1 MIRSVFTFIRHT
13 IPGKT
18 YHIQLML
25 MKTKT
30 RGIMLRQTGSIASQL
45 NLTTLGDR
53 QLHCKVEPPQCF
65 IQTPKHRAGNE
76 HGVDCPMRPKG
87 TKIEAEGRQRGFLGR
102 EQQAP
107 SSPAEFG

>member
-1 MIRSVFTFIRHT
+1 MIRSVFTFFRHT

-53 QLHCKVEPPQCF
+53 QLHCKVEPP
-65 IQTPKHRAGNE
+65 PPS
-76 HGVDCPMRPKG
+76 VLSRPLSIG
-87 TKIEAEGRQRGFLGR
+87 QEMNTE
-102 EQQAP
+102 
-107 SSPAEFG
+107 